1 MTKAAAHTTKAVLE
15 TTKAANGA
23 TNPTH
28 KTINTSPQTTKPEPT
43 TTPHPINQASP
54 QKNLSQTT
62 KKARKDLSGFIHY
75 HYLEKFASSA
85 DSLMSVVLLIPELSF
100 TSDELGETS
109 KWF

>member
-1 MTKAAAHTTKAVLE
+1 MTTAAAHTTKAALE
-15 TTKAANGA
+15 TIKAANEA
-23 TNPTH
+23 TDPPK

>member
-1 MTKAAAHTTKAVLE
+1 LENGETTKAAAHTT
-15 TTKAANGA
+15 
-23 TNPTH
+23 P
-28 KTINTSPQTTKPEPT
+28 
-43 TTPHPINQASP
+43 NQSSIS
-54 QKNLSQTT
+54 QNNLSQTT